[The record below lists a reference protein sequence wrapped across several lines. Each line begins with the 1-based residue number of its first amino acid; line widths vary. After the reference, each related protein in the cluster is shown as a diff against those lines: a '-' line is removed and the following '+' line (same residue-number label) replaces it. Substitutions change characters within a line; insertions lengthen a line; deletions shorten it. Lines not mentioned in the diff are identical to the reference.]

1 MRPFQSTHRFVDW
14 CLQDGRAVLFV
25 GESGTAKTVIIQKY
39 FSLLDTA
46 KFLIL
51 NMNFS
56 SRTTSL
62 DVQHSVEDSVEKR
75 TKVISN
81 P

>member
-1 MRPFQSTHRFVDW
+1 M
-14 CLQDGRAVLFV
+14 FV

-39 FSLLDTA
+39 FSSLDYA
-46 KFLIL
+46 KILVL

-62 DVQHSVEDSVEKR
+62 DVQKSIEDSVEKR
-75 TKVISN
+75 TKVIMKSKF
-81 P
+81 